1 MRDSCG
7 RDLRSF
13 AAHNLLK
20 IVDPRY
26 FIGGESVL
34 LIVPEIN
41 SRWQL
46 QLVQLCHVN
55 TTDWKVVALKRIRR
69 TDNASECRS
78 HAVLSLLLMMASVFP
93 ERRASL
99 QKFVNTRVH
108 RRKTELYKTI
118 TNICSV
124 VQELLK
130 HVEGLE
136 PRFISSLKLVDGRYQ
151 GVRALSPR
159 NFEVHLYL
167 NQMGVFNFIDE
178 SCPPGCAMLKLS
190 DERKRSMSLWT
201 EFITASGY
209 LSARKVRSRFISLV
223 AEAIRRGE
231 LQNQIRVNVDNHFS
245 AKLTVLERYTVELIP
260 AFRCGSIWPQNGCCW
275 PNPDTIWPPQP
286 VIAGIKLRGFSL
298 LARDPYPSV
307 KGAGSEGDAWLL
319 CFYDA
324 EDMLFAN
331 GGRRLCLSML
341 KTLYDKHL
349 DLPGKPLEYV
359 HLVMLLLFECEKHPR
374 ETEWTDESLIDRING
389 ILLQLVSCLQC
400 RRCPHFLLKGVD
412 LFGCKPKQALDMA
425 AKQAWNIAR
434 DIATNPG
441 SFDIL

>member
-1 MRDSCG
+1 
-7 RDLRSF
+7 
-13 AAHNLLK
+13 
-20 IVDPRY
+20 
-26 FIGGESVL
+26 
-34 LIVPEIN
+34 
-41 SRWQL
+41 
-46 QLVQLCHVN
+46 
-55 TTDWKVVALKRIRR
+55 
-69 TDNASECRS
+69 
-78 HAVLSLLLMMASVFP
+78 MASVFP

-136 PRFISSLKLVDGRYQ
+136 PRFISSLKLADGRYQ

-245 AKLTVLERYTVELIP
+245 AKLTVLERYTVELVP

-400 RRCPHFLLKGVD
+400 RRCPHFFLKGVD

>member
-1 MRDSCG
+1 M
-7 RDLRSF
+7 
-13 AAHNLLK
+13 A
-20 IVDPRY
+20 
-26 FIGGESVL
+26 FI
-34 LIVPEIN
+34 
-41 SRWQL
+41 
-46 QLVQLCHVN
+46 
-55 TTDWKVVALKRIRR
+55 
-69 TDNASECRS
+69 
-78 HAVLSLLLMMASVFP
+78 FP
-93 ERRASL
+93 ERRGSL
-99 QKFVNTRVH
+99 QKFVSTRVH
-108 RRKTELYKTI
+108 RRKSELYKTI
-118 TNICSV
+118 TNICTV

-130 HVEGLE
+130 HVEALE
-136 PRFISSLKLVDGRYQ
+136 PRFISSLKLADGRYQ
-151 GVRALSPR
+151 GVRTLSPR
-159 NFEVHLYL
+159 SFEVHLYL

-178 SCPPGCAMLKLS
+178 ACPPGCAMLKLS

-209 LSARKVRSRFISLV
+209 LSARKVRSRFTSLV

-231 LQNQIRVNVDNHFS
+231 LQNQIRVNVDNHFC

-275 PNPDTIWPPQP
+275 PNRETPWPSQP

-319 CFYDA
+319 CFNDA
-324 EDMLFAN
+324 EDMLFASA
-331 GGRRLCLSML
+331 GRRLCLSML

-359 HLVMLLLFECEKHPR
+359 HLVMLLLYECEKHPR
-374 ETEWTDESLIDRING
+374 EVEWTDDALMDRING

-400 RRCPHFLLKGVD
+400 RKCPHFFLKGVD
-412 LFGCKPKQALDMA
+412 LFSCKPKQALDSA

-441 SFDIL
+441 SFDTL